1 MGISFIE
8 TSAKNSL
15 NVESAFLSLTED
27 LIETRKSLNQ
37 NNNEDKNISSTSIQ
51 LPNKSKLSNKQSC
64 C

>member
-27 LIETRKSLNQ
+27 LMETR
-37 NNNEDKNISSTSIQ
+37 
-51 LPNKSKLSNKQSC
+51 
-64 C
+64 